1 MGNIRKV
8 YFNGAPKPPNGEGRG
23 LGEVA
28 HIPELT
34 RRKLAVLADLAAQ
47 AEELDETIGDL
58 QRGAEEVGL
67 DLNRV
72 ASKLEDIEWDLL
84 DQAA

>member
-1 MGNIRKV
+1 MSNIRRAS
-8 YFNGAPKPPNGEGRG
+8 FNGAPKPPGGENRG
-23 LGEVA
+23 PGEVA

-34 RRKLAVLADLAAQ
+34 RRKLAVLADIAAR
-47 AEELDETIGDL
+47 AKELDGTIDGL
-58 QRGAEEVGL
+58 QRDAEKVGL

-72 ASKLEDIEWDLL
+72 ASRLEDIEWDML